1 MPKTATINVRVD
13 EKVKAKAEKILG
25 KIGISMSDTISMLLH
40 QIALQKGIPFE
51 VKVPNAETRKAM
63 ADAEAGRVESFRGTS
78 EELFDH
84 ILGNDSWRR
93 K

>member
-51 VKVPNAETRKAM
+51 VKVPNAETQRAM
-63 ADAEAGRVESFRGTS
+63 RELDAG
-78 EELFDH
+78 
-84 ILGNDSWRR
+84 LGERFTGSTKDALDAMMKSA